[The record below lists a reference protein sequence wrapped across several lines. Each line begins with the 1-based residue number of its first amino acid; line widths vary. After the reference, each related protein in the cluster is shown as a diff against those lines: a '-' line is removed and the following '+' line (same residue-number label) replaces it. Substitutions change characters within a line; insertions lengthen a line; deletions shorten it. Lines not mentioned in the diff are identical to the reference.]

1 MAPLAELLG
10 YATLLR
16 TITSGTGS
24 FTMEFNE
31 YRKMS
36 SIDEARAVECVRG
49 F

>member
-1 MAPLAELLG
+1 MG
-10 YATLLR
+10 YSTLLR
-16 TITSGTGS
+16 TVTSGTGS

-36 SIDEARAVECVRG
+36 SNDEAKAMECVRG